1 MGLSCRLFKR
11 TPGSGYSLKFTPSLE
26 DCIKHQYHPILPFAL
41 QCVAAILLIALHI
54 CSKTDMRQRS
64 KLKTASIQ
72 VRVEPSLKAA
82 AEKAAILE
90 HRTLTNWIEVLI
102 IGRCKELN
110 VDAASTISSETHT

>member
-1 MGLSCRLFKR
+1 
-11 TPGSGYSLKFTPSLE
+11 
-26 DCIKHQYHPILPFAL
+26 
-41 QCVAAILLIALHI
+41 
-54 CSKTDMRQRS
+54 MRQRS

>member
-1 MGLSCRLFKR
+1 
-11 TPGSGYSLKFTPSLE
+11 
-26 DCIKHQYHPILPFAL
+26 
-41 QCVAAILLIALHI
+41 
-54 CSKTDMRQRS
+54 MRQRS

-82 AEKAAILE
+82 AEKAASLE

-110 VDAASTISSETHT
+110 VDAASAISSETHT